1 MLVPQNMTKRTKII
15 CTIGPSTEDFNS
27 IKKLYEAGMNVAR
40 LNMSH
45 CDHKTAKK
53 IISRIKKLNG
63 QIEHPVGILLDTQ
76 GPEIRTGDTSQVV
89 DLEPG
94 QLVSFT
100 IRDEID
106 VETTSIR
113 VNYDE
118 LIESVK
124 VGTLITLDNGLLNF
138 KVLKKTENELECRV
152 LDGGKLGSK
161 RHVNLPGIRINL
173 PSITEKDKVD
183 ISFGLKQDVDFI
195 ALSFVRDLSDISDL
209 ERLIKRQRKK
219 VKIIS
224 KIEDREGLSNI
235 SDICSASDA
244 VMVARG
250 DLGIETDLSNLP
262 NIQRKIMSNCAKFGV
277 RSIVATHLLES
288 MIENPTPTRAEV
300 TDVANAIYE
309 GADAVMLSGETTI
322 GKYPI
327 EAVSFISRIAEQTE
341 KYRTLGYESNLI
353 ADTDWKH
360 LGVAAKNLAE
370 SIEADG
376 IIAITRS
383 GQTAEIVSNA
393 KPLMIPIYAF
403 SNNRK
408 TINHLSLA
416 GSVHAFYSP
425 TYSDHQR
432 NIDSVMKILSKNLT
446 PKKSLKFIVISGILS
461 EHSADAIEIRN
472 LEV

>member
-1 MLVPQNMTKRTKII
+1 MTKRTKII
-15 CTIGPSTEDFNS
+15 CTIGPATESYSS
-27 IKKLYEAGMNVAR
+27 IRELYKAGMNVAR

-45 CDHKTAKK
+45 SDHRKAKK
-53 IISRIKKLNG
+53 VIGWIKKLN
-63 QIEHPVGILLDTQ
+63 EKVKNPVGILLDTQ
-76 GPEIRTGDTSQVV
+76 GPEIRTGDTSEIV

-100 IRDEID
+100 IRDEVD

-113 VNYDE
+113 VHYDE
-118 LIESVK
+118 LIQSVDE
-124 VGTLITLDNGLLNF
+124 GTLISLDNGLLNF
-138 KVLKKTENELECRV
+138 KVLNKSKNQLECQV

-173 PSITEKDKVD
+173 PSVTEKDKKD
-183 ISFGLKQDVDFI
+183 IAFGLKEDVDFI
-195 ALSFVRDLSDISDL
+195 ALSFVRDASDISDL
-209 ERLIKRQRKK
+209 KKVIKNRSKK

-235 SDICSASDA
+235 EEICEASDG

-262 NIQRKIMSNCAKFGV
+262 NIQRKIMSNCARYGV

-300 TDVANAIYE
+300 TDVANATYE

-327 EAVSFISRIAEQTE
+327 ESVDFIHRIAKQTE
-341 KYRTLGYESNLI
+341 KYRTLGYEDKLVI
-353 ADTDWKH
+353 DTDWQH
-360 LGVAAKNLAE
+360 LGVAAKNIAE
-370 SIEADG
+370 SINADG

-393 KPLMIPIYAF
+393 KPFLIPIYAF
-403 SNNRK
+403 SNNKK
-408 TINHLSLA
+408 TIKHLSLA
-416 GSVHAFYSP
+416 GSVNAFYSP
-425 TYSDHQR
+425 TYSNHEK
-432 NIDSVMKILSKNLT
+432 NINSVMRILSKELAPRRN
-446 PKKSLKFIVISGILS
+446 LKFVVISGILS

-472 LEV
+472 LEI

>member
-1 MLVPQNMTKRTKII
+1 MNMKRTKII
-15 CTIGPSTEDFNS
+15 CTIGPATES
-27 IKKLYEAGMNVAR
+27 HAMLMKLYKAGMNIAR

-45 CDHKTAKK
+45 SDHKSAKRIIDRINK
-53 IISRIKKLNG
+53 INKKVSNP
-63 QIEHPVGILLDTQ
+63 IGILLDTQ
-76 GPEIRTGDTSQVV
+76 GPEIRTGDTSSVV
-89 DLEPG
+89 HLEPG
-94 QLVSFT
+94 ERVSFT

-113 VNYDE
+113 VHYDE
-118 LIESVK
+118 LINSVK
-124 VGTLITLDNGLLNF
+124 VGSLITLDNGLLNF
-138 KVLKKTENELECRV
+138 KVLAKTENELECTV

-173 PSITEKDKVD
+173 PSVTEKDKKD
-183 ISFGLKQDVDFI
+183 ILFGLKENVDFI
-195 ALSFVRDLSDISDL
+195 ALSFVRNASDIDDL
-209 ERLIKRQRKK
+209 KAVLKNKTSQ

-235 SDICSASDA
+235 EEICNVSDA

-262 NIQRKIMSNCAKFGV
+262 NIQRKIMSNCARHGV

-322 GKYPI
+322 GKYPV
-327 EAVSFISRIAEQTE
+327 ECVSFISRIASQTE
-341 KYRTLGYESNLI
+341 KYKTLGYESKLI
-353 ADTDWKH
+353 SDTDWQH
-360 LGVAAKNLAE
+360 LGIAAKNIAE
-370 SIEADG
+370 SISADG

-393 KPLMIPIYAF
+393 KPFMIPIFAF

-408 TINHLSLA
+408 TLNQLALA
-416 GSVHAFYSP
+416 GSVNAYYSP
-425 TYSDHQR
+425 MYVDHEK
-432 NIDSVMKILSKNLT
+432 NVNSAMKSI
-446 PKKSLKFIVISGILS
+446 KKVLKPQKDLKFVVISGILS
-461 EHSADAIEIRN
+461 ETSADAIEIRY
-472 LEV
+472 LKLD

>member
-1 MLVPQNMTKRTKII
+1 MTKRTKII
-15 CTIGPSTEDFNS
+15 CTIGPATESYSS
-27 IKKLYEAGMNVAR
+27 IRELYKAGMNVAR

-45 CDHKTAKK
+45 SDHRKAKK
-53 IISRIKKLNG
+53 VIGWIKKLN
-63 QIEHPVGILLDTQ
+63 EKVKNPVGILLDTQ
-76 GPEIRTGDTSQVV
+76 GPEIRTGDTSEIV

-100 IRDEID
+100 IRDEVD

-113 VNYDE
+113 VHYDE
-118 LIESVK
+118 LIQSVDE
-124 VGTLITLDNGLLNF
+124 GTLISLDNGLLNF
-138 KVLKKTENELECRV
+138 KVLNKSKNQLECQV

-173 PSITEKDKVD
+173 PSVTEKDKKD
-183 ISFGLKQDVDFI
+183 IAFGLKEDVDFI
-195 ALSFVRDLSDISDL
+195 ALSFVRDASDISDL
-209 ERLIKRQRKK
+209 KKVIKNRSKK

-235 SDICSASDA
+235 EEICEASDG

-262 NIQRKIMSNCAKFGV
+262 NIQRKIMSNCARYGV

-327 EAVSFISRIAEQTE
+327 ESVDFIHRIAKQTE
-341 KYRTLGYESNLI
+341 KYRTLGYEDKLVI
-353 ADTDWKH
+353 DTDWQH
-360 LGVAAKNLAE
+360 LGVAAKNSAE
-370 SIEADG
+370 SINADG

-393 KPLMIPIYAF
+393 KPFLIPIYAF
-403 SNNRK
+403 SNNKK
-408 TINHLSLA
+408 TIKHLSLA
-416 GSVHAFYSP
+416 GSVNAFYSP
-425 TYSDHQR
+425 TYSNHEK
-432 NIDSVMKILSKNLT
+432 NINSVMRILSEELAPRRN
-446 PKKSLKFIVISGILS
+446 LKFVVISGILS

-472 LEV
+472 LEI

>member
-1 MLVPQNMTKRTKII
+1 MKHKRTKII
-15 CTIGPSTEDFNS
+15 CTIGPSTLSYSS

-45 CDHKTAKK
+45 SDHKNAKK
-53 IISRIKKLNG
+53 IIERIKKLNKSLKV
-63 QIEHPVGILLDTQ
+63 PVGILLDTQ

-89 DLEPG
+89 NLEPG

-100 IRDEID
+100 IRDEVD

-113 VNYDE
+113 VHYDE
-118 LIESVK
+118 LIESVN
-124 VGTLITLDNGLLNF
+124 VGTLISLDNGLLNF
-138 KVLKKTENELECRV
+138 KVLKKSKNELECKV

-173 PSITEKDKVD
+173 PSVTEKDKRD
-183 ISFGLKQDVDFI
+183 IAFGLREDVDFI
-195 ALSFVRDLSDISDL
+195 ALSFVRNASDIDDL
-209 ERLIKRQRKK
+209 KEVLKNKAKK

-235 SDICSASDA
+235 EEICEVSDS

-250 DLGIETDLSNLP
+250 DLGIETDLANLP
-262 NIQRKIMSNCAKFGV
+262 NIQRKIMSNCAKYGV

-327 EAVSFISRIAEQTE
+327 ESVKFISRIAKQTE
-341 KYRTLGYESNLI
+341 KYRTLGYENQLI
-353 ADTDWKH
+353 SKTDWQH
-360 LGVAAKNLAE
+360 LGVAAKDIAE
-370 SIEADG
+370 SIKADG

-393 KPLMIPIYAF
+393 KPFMIPIFAF
-403 SNNRK
+403 SNNKK
-408 TINHLSLA
+408 TIKQLSLT
-416 GSVHAFYSP
+416 GSVHAYKSSM
-425 TYSDHQR
+425 YSDHEKNLQA
-432 NIDSVMKILSKNLT
+432 IMKIL
-446 PKKSLKFIVISGILS
+446 KKELSPSRDLKFVVISGILS
-461 EHSADAIEIRN
+461 ENSADAIEVRS
-472 LEV
+472 LSG

>member
-1 MLVPQNMTKRTKII
+1 MNIKRTKII
-15 CTIGPSTEDFNS
+15 CTIGPATES
-27 IKKLYEAGMNVAR
+27 YSMLMKLYKSGMNIAR

-45 CDHKTAKK
+45 SDHKSAKK
-53 IISRIKKLNG
+53 IIDRINKINKKVSNP
-63 QIEHPVGILLDTQ
+63 IGILLDTQ
-76 GPEIRTGDTSQVV
+76 GPEIRTGDTSSVV
-89 DLEPG
+89 HLEPG
-94 QLVSFT
+94 EKVSFT
-100 IRDEID
+100 IRDEVD

-113 VNYDE
+113 VHYDE
-118 LIESVK
+118 LINSVK
-124 VGTLITLDNGLLNF
+124 KGSLITLDNGLLNF
-138 KVLKKTENELECRV
+138 KVLAKTKNELECIV

-173 PSITEKDKVD
+173 PSVTEKDKKD
-183 ISFGLKQDVDFI
+183 ILFGLKENVDFI
-195 ALSFVRDLSDISDL
+195 ALSFVRDASDIDDL
-209 ERLIKRQRKK
+209 QAVLKNRSSQ

-235 SDICSASDA
+235 EEICKVSDA

-262 NIQRKIMSNCAKFGV
+262 NIQRKIMSNCAKHGV

-322 GKYPI
+322 GKYPA
-327 EAVSFISRIAEQTE
+327 ECVSFISRIASQTE
-341 KYRTLGYESNLI
+341 KYRTLGYESKLI
-353 ADTDWKH
+353 SDTDWQH
-360 LGVAAKNLAE
+360 LGIAAKNIAE
-370 SIEADG
+370 SISADG

-393 KPLMIPIYAF
+393 KPFMIPIFAF

-408 TINHLSLA
+408 TLNQLSLA
-416 GSVHAFYSP
+416 GSVNAYYSP
-425 TYSDHQR
+425 MFVNHEKNVNSA
-432 NIDSVMKILSKNLT
+432 MKAIKNVLK
-446 PKKSLKFIVISGILS
+446 PQNDLKFVVISGILS
-461 EHSADAIEIRN
+461 ETSADAIEIRY
-472 LEV
+472 LKLD

>member
-1 MLVPQNMTKRTKII
+1 MTLKRTKII
-15 CTIGPSTEDFNS
+15 CTIGPATES
-27 IKKLYEAGMNVAR
+27 YSSLMKLYKAGMNIAR

-45 CDHKTAKK
+45 SDHKSAKK
-53 IISRIKKLNG
+53 IIERINKINKKVSNP
-63 QIEHPVGILLDTQ
+63 IGILLDTQ
-76 GPEIRTGDTSQVV
+76 GPEIRTGDTSSVV
-89 DLEPG
+89 HLEPG
-94 QLVSFT
+94 EKVSFT
-100 IRDEID
+100 IRDEVD

-113 VNYDE
+113 VHYDE
-118 LIESVK
+118 LINSVK
-124 VGTLITLDNGLLNF
+124 VGSLITLDNGLLNF
-138 KVLKKTENELECRV
+138 KVLAKTKNELECIV

-173 PSITEKDKVD
+173 PSVTEKDKKD
-183 ISFGLKQDVDFI
+183 IAFGLKENVDFI
-195 ALSFVRDLSDISDL
+195 ALSFVRDASDIDDL
-209 ERLIKRQRKK
+209 KAVLKNNSSQVK
-219 VKIIS
+219 VIS

-235 SDICSASDA
+235 EEICKASDA

-262 NIQRKIMSNCAKFGV
+262 NIQRKIMSNCAKHGV

-327 EAVSFISRIAEQTE
+327 ECVSFISRIASQTE
-341 KYRTLGYESNLI
+341 KYRTLGYESKLI
-353 ADTDWKH
+353 SDTDWQH
-360 LGVAAKNLAE
+360 LGIAAKNIAE
-370 SIEADG
+370 SISADG

-393 KPLMIPIYAF
+393 KPFMIPIFAF

-408 TINHLSLA
+408 TLNQLSLA
-416 GSVHAFYSP
+416 GSVNAFYSP
-425 TYSDHQR
+425 MFVNHEKNVNSA
-432 NIDSVMKILSKNLT
+432 MKAIKNVLK
-446 PKKSLKFIVISGILS
+446 PQEDLKFVVISGILS
-461 EHSADAIEIRN
+461 ETSADAIEIRY
-472 LEV
+472 LKLD

>member
-1 MLVPQNMTKRTKII
+1 MNIKRTKII
-15 CTIGPSTEDFNS
+15 CTIGPATES
-27 IKKLYEAGMNVAR
+27 HAMLMKLYKAGMNIAR

-45 CDHKTAKK
+45 SDHKSAKRIIDRINK
-53 IISRIKKLNG
+53 INKKVSNP
-63 QIEHPVGILLDTQ
+63 IGILLDTQ
-76 GPEIRTGDTSQVV
+76 GPEIRTGDTSSVV
-89 DLEPG
+89 HLEPG
-94 QLVSFT
+94 EKVSFT

-113 VNYDE
+113 VHYDE
-118 LIESVK
+118 LINSVK
-124 VGTLITLDNGLLNF
+124 VGSLITLDNGLLNF
-138 KVLKKTENELECRV
+138 KVLTKTENELECIV

-173 PSITEKDKVD
+173 PSVTEKDKKD
-183 ISFGLKQDVDFI
+183 ILFGLKENVDFI
-195 ALSFVRDLSDISDL
+195 ALSFVRDASDIDDL
-209 ERLIKRQRKK
+209 KAVLKNKTSQ

-235 SDICSASDA
+235 EEICNVSDA

-262 NIQRKIMSNCAKFGV
+262 NIQRKIMSNCARHGV

-322 GKYPI
+322 GKYPV
-327 EAVSFISRIAEQTE
+327 ECVSFISRIASQTE
-341 KYRTLGYESNLI
+341 KYKTLGYESKLI
-353 ADTDWKH
+353 SDTDWQH
-360 LGVAAKNLAE
+360 LGIAAKNIAE
-370 SIEADG
+370 SISADG

-393 KPLMIPIYAF
+393 KPFMIPIFAF

-408 TINHLSLA
+408 TLNQLALA
-416 GSVHAFYSP
+416 GSVNAYYSP
-425 TYSDHQR
+425 MYVDHEK
-432 NIDSVMKILSKNLT
+432 NVNSAMKSI
-446 PKKSLKFIVISGILS
+446 KKVLKPQKDLKFVVISGILS
-461 EHSADAIEIRN
+461 ETSADAIEIRY
-472 LEV
+472 LKLD

>member
-1 MLVPQNMTKRTKII
+1 MITKRTKVI
-15 CTIGPSTEDFNS
+15 CTIGPATESFACL
-27 IKKLYEAGMNVAR
+27 KKLQRAGMNVAR

-45 CDHKTAKK
+45 SNHENALK
-53 IISRIKKLNG
+53 IINRIKRLNK
-63 QIEHPVGILLDTQ
+63 QIRNPVGILLDTQ
-76 GPEIRTGDTSQVV
+76 GPEIRTGDTSTVV

-113 VNYDE
+113 VHYDE
-118 LIESVK
+118 LIQSVS
-124 VGTLITLDNGLLNF
+124 VGTLISLDNGLLNF
-138 KVLKKTENELECRV
+138 KVLKKTKNELECIV

-173 PSITEKDKVD
+173 PSVTEKDTRD
-183 ISFGLKQDVDFI
+183 ILFGLKENVDFI
-195 ALSFVRDLSDISDL
+195 ALSFVRDASDIDDL
-209 ERLIKRQRKK
+209 KAVMKKQANK

-224 KIEDREGLSNI
+224 KIEDREGLANI
-235 SDICSASDA
+235 EEICQVSDA

-262 NIQRKIMSNCAKFGV
+262 NIQRKIMSNCAKYGV

-288 MIENPTPTRAEV
+288 MINHPTPTRAEV

-322 GKYPI
+322 GKYPV
-327 EAVSFISRIAEQTE
+327 ECVDFISRIANKTE
-341 KYRTLGYESNLI
+341 KYKTLGYEEKLI
-353 ADTDWKH
+353 SKTDWQF
-360 LGVAAKNLAE
+360 LGAAATDIAK

-376 IIAITRS
+376 IFSITRT

-393 KPLMIPIYAF
+393 KPFMTPVYAF

-408 TINHLSLA
+408 TLNQLSLA
-416 GSVHAFYSP
+416 GSVNGFYFRMS
-425 TYSDHQR
+425 SDHEK
-432 NIDSVMKILSKNLT
+432 NIDSAMKILKQELKPTSD
-446 PKKSLKFIVISGILS
+446 LKFVVISGILS
-461 EHSADAIEIRN
+461 EKSADGIEIRY
-472 LEV
+472 LRL

>member
-1 MLVPQNMTKRTKII
+1 MTKRTKII
-15 CTIGPSTEDFNS
+15 CTIGPATESYSS
-27 IKKLYEAGMNVAR
+27 ISELYKAGMNVAR

-45 CDHKTAKK
+45 SDHRKAKK
-53 IISRIKKLNG
+53 VIGWIKKLN
-63 QIEHPVGILLDTQ
+63 EKVKNPVGILLDTQ
-76 GPEIRTGDTSQVV
+76 GPEIRTGDTSEIV

-100 IRDEID
+100 IRDEVD

-113 VNYDE
+113 VHYDE
-118 LIESVK
+118 LIQSVDE
-124 VGTLITLDNGLLNF
+124 GTLISLDNGLLNF
-138 KVLKKTENELECRV
+138 KVLNKSKNQLECQV

-173 PSITEKDKVD
+173 PSVTEKDKKD
-183 ISFGLKQDVDFI
+183 IAFGLKEDVDFI
-195 ALSFVRDLSDISDL
+195 ALSFIRDASDISDL
-209 ERLIKRQRKK
+209 KKVIKNRSKK

-235 SDICSASDA
+235 EEICEASDG

-262 NIQRKIMSNCAKFGV
+262 NIQRKIMSNCARYGV

-327 EAVSFISRIAEQTE
+327 ESVDFIHRIAKQTE
-341 KYRTLGYESNLI
+341 KYRTLGYEDKLVI
-353 ADTDWKH
+353 DTDWQH
-360 LGVAAKNLAE
+360 LGVAAKNIAE
-370 SIEADG
+370 SINADG

-393 KPLMIPIYAF
+393 KPFLIPIYAF
-403 SNNRK
+403 SNNKK
-408 TINHLSLA
+408 TIKHLSLA
-416 GSVHAFYSP
+416 GSVNAFYSP
-425 TYSDHQR
+425 TYSNHEK
-432 NIDSVMKILSKNLT
+432 NINSVMRILSEELAPRRN
-446 PKKSLKFIVISGILS
+446 LKFVVISGILS

-472 LEV
+472 LEI

>member
-1 MLVPQNMTKRTKII
+1 MTKRTKII
-15 CTIGPSTEDFNS
+15 CTIGPATESYSS
-27 IKKLYEAGMNVAR
+27 IRELYKAGMNVAR

-45 CDHKTAKK
+45 SDHRKAKK
-53 IISRIKKLNG
+53 VIGWIKKLN
-63 QIEHPVGILLDTQ
+63 EKVKNPVGILLDTQ
-76 GPEIRTGDTSQVV
+76 GPEIRTGDTSEIV

-100 IRDEID
+100 IRDEVD

-113 VNYDE
+113 VHYDE
-118 LIESVK
+118 LIQSVDE
-124 VGTLITLDNGLLNF
+124 GTLISLDNGLLNF
-138 KVLKKTENELECRV
+138 KVLNKSKNQLECQV

-173 PSITEKDKVD
+173 PSVTEKDKKD
-183 ISFGLKQDVDFI
+183 IAFGLKEDVDFI
-195 ALSFVRDLSDISDL
+195 ALSFVRDATDISDL
-209 ERLIKRQRKK
+209 KKVIKNRSKK

-235 SDICSASDA
+235 EEICEASDG

-262 NIQRKIMSNCAKFGV
+262 NIQRKIMSNCARYGV

-327 EAVSFISRIAEQTE
+327 ESVDFIHRIAKQTE
-341 KYRTLGYESNLI
+341 KYRTLGYEDKLVI
-353 ADTDWKH
+353 DTDWQH
-360 LGVAAKNLAE
+360 LGVAAKNIAE
-370 SIEADG
+370 SINADG

-393 KPLMIPIYAF
+393 KPFLIPIYAF
-403 SNNRK
+403 SNNKK
-408 TINHLSLA
+408 TIKHLSLA
-416 GSVHAFYSP
+416 GSVNAFYSP
-425 TYSDHQR
+425 TYSNHEK
-432 NIDSVMKILSKNLT
+432 NINSVMRILSEELAPRRN
-446 PKKSLKFIVISGILS
+446 LKFVVISGILS

-472 LEV
+472 LEI